1 MLIVNQYGDN
11 VLFSES
17 GNVKTQQCPLLRVL
31 VVLSLAD
38 LVRSNDV
45 LQICERVILF
55 SLLFFYLNGRYCEA
69 DELKTS

>member
-1 MLIVNQYGDN
+1 MIVNQYGDN

-38 LVRSNDV
+38 VVQSNYV
-45 LQICERVILF
+45 VQLCERVIIP
-55 SLLFFYLNGRYCEA
+55 FFFFFLPQWKI
-69 DELKTS
+69 L

>member
-1 MLIVNQYGDN
+1 MLIVNQYGGN

-17 GNVKTQQCPLLRVL
+17 GNVKTQQCLLLRVL

-45 LQICERVILF
+45 VQLCERVIFF
-55 SLLFFYLNGRYCEA
+55 SFFF
-69 DELKTS
+69 TSMEDIVRQMN

>member
-1 MLIVNQYGDN
+1 MLVVNQYGGN

-17 GNVKTQQCPLLRVL
+17 GNVKTQQCLLLRVL

-45 LQICERVILF
+45 VQLCERVIFF
-55 SLLFFYLNGRYCEA
+55 SFIF
-69 DELKTS
+69 TSMEDIVRQMN

>member
-38 LVRSNDV
+38 VVRSNYV
-45 LQICERVILF
+45 VQLCERVIF
-55 SLLFFYLNGRYCEA
+55 PFFFVFLPQWKI
-69 DELKTS
+69 L

>member
-45 LQICERVILF
+45 VQFCESYLF
-55 SLLFFYLNGRYCEA
+55 LFFIFTLMEYIVRQMN
-69 DELKTS
+69 